1 MYCRVAK
8 FYENQKNMMLEAAKE
23 HLAGLAD
30 WTEPQAGAQST
41 FTYTVLYEYMNS
53 SIGAHILHCAVFVF
67 VLQS

>member
-1 MYCRVAK
+1 MNCRVAK

-41 FTYTVLYEYMNS
+41 FHNTVQYMNMNS
-53 SIGAHILHCAVFVF
+53 TIGAHILHCAVFIV
-67 VLQS
+67 VL